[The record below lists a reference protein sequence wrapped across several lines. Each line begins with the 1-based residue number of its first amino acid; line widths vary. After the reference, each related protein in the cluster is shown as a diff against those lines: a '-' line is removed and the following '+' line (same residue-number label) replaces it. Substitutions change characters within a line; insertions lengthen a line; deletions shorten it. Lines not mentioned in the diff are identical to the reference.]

1 MRKVLAFA
9 LFSLCLASP
18 AFAGIFGKSNVEK
31 IQGAWMRDGNPRHV
45 YIFTVDEVFTPAK
58 QKDNRVRYT
67 DKGATVWVK
76 AVSTLEA
83 LRELKAQGENIDISK
98 DPPWLEIGNIQEDS
112 FDGFFGGVYAQKALW
127 GKPAKFT
134 RISYEAAQAVLTG
147 QEEEQREQGGRLR
160 RETKRAAPPPP
171 PITPEMLAAILGAWK
186 SVNEAIMQPSVWLFA
201 KDKVWRT
208 LRSDGRESSGLQGL
222 NKGLAM
228 TYKQRDKGIIEAD
241 TERNAK
247 QRFALP
253 ASVTIR
259 VVDKDT
265 IEIDGDTL
273 KRISEAEAMEY
284 IEGKKKLKHTFW

>member
-31 IQGAWMRDGNPRHV
+31 IQGAWMQDGRTERV
-45 YIFTVDEVFTPAK
+45 YVFTADEVFSPYWGRK
-58 QKDNRVRYT
+58 GLKVRYA
-67 DKGATVWVK
+67 DKGATVWVQEV
-76 AVSTLEA
+76 ATLEVFKEQEA
-83 LRELKAQGENIDISK
+83 AGQKAGEVT
-98 DPPWLEIGNIQEDS
+98 PWLEIGNIHEDS
-112 FDGFFGGVYAQKALW
+112 FDGFFRGGKPD
-127 GKPAKFT
+127 KPAKFT

-160 RETKRAAPPPP
+160 RETKRAAPPP
-171 PITPEMLAAILGAWK
+171 ITPEMLAAILGAWK
-186 SVNEAIMQPSVWLFA
+186 SVNEARMQPSVWLFTR
-201 KDKVWRT
+201 DKVWRT
-208 LRSDGRESSGLQGL
+208 LLTDGREISGLQGL

-228 TYKQRDKGIIEAD
+228 TYKQRDDKGKGIIEAD
-241 TERNAK
+241 TEMNAK

-265 IEIDGDTL
+265 IEIGDDTL

-284 IEGKKKLKHTFW
+284 IEGKRKLKHTNTNPF